1 MLGISLNPVSWITDA
16 AGAVVGSVAGSVFD
30 GLVGWIEDGM
40 RYVAGAIA
48 AELTGLAN
56 VDLGSQTAQQMGG
69 VFKWVAMAVAVGAIM
84 ASAAMAAVSP
94 QGSLGDTLREIP
106 ITLVLMAG
114 WFGLMTLWVETMTAL
129 MAVWTTDA
137 LVDGLSGGIG
147 LDVGIAAFIRALVAL
162 LLIVFLIVFFIE
174 LLVLNHMLTFGVLIG
189 QVAIALRPVRP
200 LRGVSGQMIRNLVT
214 LSVTPV
220 LGVASLALSL
230 GRLED
235 ATVLTF
241 GRALG
246 ALAGIVV
253 SVLMP
258 VTVNKFL
265 PLGGQ
270 STSAGRSLIGTGAQV
285 AAAGAMVATGG
296 AALAAGGGLSQFV
309 AVGSPGTPPGSP
321 PGGIGGVGGVSGVGG
336 PTLPGGGM
344 GAAASAGAGASGS
357 GSASGGGP
365 SDAGALAV
373 RAVPRVSGGQ
383 GRAAT
388 VAASVSS
395 MFDRGADE

>member
-1 MLGISLNPVSWITDA
+1 MFAISLNPVSWITDA
-16 AGAVVGSVAGSVFD
+16 AGAVVGSVAGSLFD
-30 GLVGWIEDGM
+30 GIVGWLEDGL

-48 AELTGLAN
+48 AELTGLAS
-56 VDLGSQTAQQMGG
+56 VDLGSSTAQQMGG
-69 VFKWVAMAVAVGAIM
+69 VFKWVAMVVAVASIM

-94 QGSLGDTLREIP
+94 HGSLGDTIREIP

-114 WFGLMTLWVETMTAL
+114 WLGLMTVWVETMTAL

-137 LVDGLSGGIG
+137 LVEGMAAGIG
-147 LDVGIAAFIRALVAL
+147 LDVGIAGFVRALVAL
-162 LLIVFLIVFFIE
+162 LLIVFFIVFFIE

-220 LGVASLALSL
+220 LGIASLALSL
-230 GRLED
+230 GRLDD
-235 ATVLTF
+235 AGMLSF

-258 VTVNKFL
+258 VTVGKFL

-270 STSAGRSLIGTGAQV
+270 SSSAGRSLIGAGAQV
-285 AAAGAMVATGG
+285 GAAGVMAATGAAA
-296 AALAAGGGLSQFV
+296 LAGGGLSQFV
-309 AVGSPGTPPGSP
+309 TVGPPGPNPGTGA
-321 PGGIGGVGGVSGVGG
+321 
-336 PTLPGGGM
+336 GGGDRV
-344 GAAASAGAGASGS
+344 GRIGELIGSAASHPD
-357 GSASGGGP
+357 GGGD
-365 SDAGALAV
+365 S
-373 RAVPRVSGGQ
+373 
-383 GRAAT
+383 
-388 VAASVSS
+388 
-395 MFDRGADE
+395 